1 MSEEIKNEDELV
13 INYKLRLII
22 ILMLIIISFILFHY
36 GSWKLLW
43 GDFLINSN
51 GKDFILDDNS
61 IAFKLDGY
69 YYGFYRD
76 TVFFNS
82 AFLQIFMLSSAI
94 TTSYYSLKN
103 IFKLIF

>member
-61 IAFKLDGY
+61 IAFKLD
-69 YYGFYRD
+69 
-76 TVFFNS
+76 
-82 AFLQIFMLSSAI
+82 
-94 TTSYYSLKN
+94 
-103 IFKLIF
+103 

>member
-1 MSEEIKNEDELV
+1 MPEKIKDEDELV

-22 ILMLIIISFILFHY
+22 ILILIIVSFLLFHY

-43 GDFLINSN
+43 SDFLINSK
-51 GKDFILDDNS
+51 GKDFVLDNNS

-82 AFLQIFMLSSAI
+82 AFLQICMLSSAI